1 MDSYWRLK
9 NLVNDLPVS
18 TSLSR
23 QGSIYSWTVDQFQ
36 TSLGLDCGSMNMDE
50 LVKHISSAEETQ
62 EGSQR
67 QGSTTLPPT
76 LSKQNVGEV
85 WKSITEEKHT
95 NNNGGVTN
103 ITHLQGQQTLGE
115 ITLEEFFIRAG
126 ARGGNTNGGSI
137 HDSSSSI
144 SGNPHTSLGV
154 QIQPKA
160 MVSDFMNNMVPRSHD
175 SYLHQN
181 VNGSMSTYQ
190 PQQSIMSMPNGY
202 SYGKQIRFSNGSLGS
217 GNQSLQDTKRS
228 LVPSVATIPSEAI
241 TCSPVTPFPTLNGK
255 QKINGESSL
264 LSPSPYI
271 SNGSTSTRGG
281 KINSEITAEK
291 QFVDKKL
298 RRKIK
303 NRESAARS
311 RARKQ
316 AQTMEVEVELE
327 NLKKDY
333 EELLKQ
339 HVELRKRQMEPGM
352 ISLHERPERKLRRTK
367 SDIK

>member
-1 MDSYWRLK
+1 MDSYLRLK

-36 TSLGLDCGSMNMDE
+36 TSLGKDCGSMNMDE
-50 LVKHISSAEETQ
+50 LVKMISSAEETQ

-67 QGSTTLPPT
+67 QVSTTLPRT
-76 LSKQNVGEV
+76 LSQKTVNEV
-85 WKSITEEKHT
+85 WKYILEEEHT
-95 NNNGGVTN
+95 KNNGGVTN
-103 ITHLQGQQTLGE
+103 IPNLQRQQTLGE

-126 ARGGNTNGGSI
+126 ERGNNTNGGSI

-144 SGNPHTSLGV
+144 SGNPNTSLGV
-154 QIQPKA
+154 HIQPKA
-160 MVSDFMNNMVPRSHD
+160 MVTDIMNNMVPRSLE
-175 SYLHQN
+175 SNLHQN
-181 VNGSMSTYQ
+181 VNGLMSTYQ

-202 SYGKQIRFSNGSLGS
+202 SYGKQIRFTNGFMGID
-217 GNQSLQDTKRS
+217 QRLQEKKRS
-228 LVPSVATIPSEAI
+228 LVPSVTTIPSGAI
-241 TCSPVTPFPTLNGK
+241 TCSPVTPFPTLNGI

-264 LSPSPYI
+264 LPRSPYI

-281 KINSEITAEK
+281 KIHNDITAEK
-291 QFVDKKL
+291 QFVDKKQ

-316 AQTMEVEVELE
+316 AQTMELEVEHE
-327 NLKKDY
+327 NLKKAY

-339 HVELRKRQMEPGM
+339 HVEMRKRKIEPGM
-352 ISLHERPERKLRRTK
+352 LNLQGGPERKLRRTK

>member
-36 TSLGLDCGSMNMDE
+36 TSLGIDCGSMNMDE

-76 LSKQNVGEV
+76 LSKQNV
-85 WKSITEEKHT
+85 
-95 NNNGGVTN
+95 VTN

-160 MVSDFMNNMVPRSHD
+160 MVSDFMNNMVPRSHE
-175 SYLHQN
+175 SSLHHN

-190 PQQSIMSMPNGY
+190 PQQSIMPMPNGY
-202 SYGKQIRFSNGSLGS
+202 SYGKQIRFSNGSMGS
-217 GNQSLQDTKRS
+217 VNQSLQDTKRS

-333 EELLKQ
+333 EELLKK

-352 ISLHERPERKLRRTK
+352 ISLQERPERKLRRTK